1 MRYRDAGV
9 DLERHRSVHRAA
21 EEILG
26 GSAGAYV
33 RYIELGGSEIALH
46 VDGVGTKT
54 LWLLEGGR
62 LKTAGWDCVFVN
74 VNDVVCDGFRTVAV
88 VDYVAVSP
96 GLEDRVVEVFRGVAE
111 AASRIKAAVLGGE
124 TAIMPDVVNGIDV
137 VCTVLA
143 VREARPR
150 PVRPGDYIVGVAS
163 TGPHANGFSLIR
175 KLFKPGDE
183 VCGASAAEV
192 FLKPV
197 ADYSKVLEAMREGLA
212 KAAAHITGGGFTK
225 IKRVLN
231 NHGAEINIK
240 NLPCWAEAILK
251 RGVPPEEAFRVFNMG
266 VGMALFTDAPLDL
279 IKRLEDFGHTGE
291 VIGVVKESGGVVV
304 NNILL

>member
-9 DLERHRSVHRAA
+9 DLERHKSVHRAA

-33 RYIELGGSEIALH
+33 RYIELGGSEVALH

-111 AASRIKAAVLGGE
+111 AASRI
-124 TAIMPDVVNGIDV
+124 
-137 VCTVLA
+137 
-143 VREARPR
+143 
-150 PVRPGDYIVGVAS
+150 
-163 TGPHANGFSLIR
+163 
-175 KLFKPGDE
+175 
-183 VCGASAAEV
+183 
-192 FLKPV
+192 
-197 ADYSKVLEAMREGLA
+197 
-212 KAAAHITGGGFTK
+212 
-225 IKRVLN
+225 
-231 NHGAEINIK
+231 
-240 NLPCWAEAILK
+240 
-251 RGVPPEEAFRVFNMG
+251 
-266 VGMALFTDAPLDL
+266 
-279 IKRLEDFGHTGE
+279 
-291 VIGVVKESGGVVV
+291 
-304 NNILL
+304 